1 MTVKALAIFRS
12 RRMVVLFVLGFASG
26 LPLYLTGQT
35 LVAWLSRAG
44 MPLAEIA
51 AMSSV
56 GLAYT
61 FKFAWAPLLDRF
73 QLPILGRRRGWMLG
87 FMVALIVAIGGM
99 GLIDPIAQPGL
110 LSIVAVI
117 VAVLSASLDVVLDA
131 YNADLLAPEE
141 RAAGVAVY
149 ILGYR
154 IAIVVTGTLA
164 LVMADFLPWSVVY
177 ATMAGLMAIGIVAT
191 LVAEEPAAPAR
202 PSSSLADAIIRPV
215 LELRR
220 RLGAVTLGLVLAF
233 TMVYKFGDYFAQ
245 SLLFAFL
252 QRGPGFDLTE
262 IAVVNQIL
270 GIAGIMLG
278 GLAAGSL
285 VARFGL
291 RRMLVSFGLLQA
303 ATNLLYALLAVTGK
317 SFVVFGAAVLADN
330 LANTM
335 GTAAFVAVLMSV
347 CTSAVSA
354 TQFALLTSLAS
365 VGQRV
370 FGPLASDVVA
380 AVDWSGFFVVT
391 SAMAIPG
398 LVLAAIVA
406 RRLGPVSPISPIR

>member
-1 MTVKALAIFRS
+1 MAVKAFAIFRS
-12 RRMVVLFVLGFASG
+12 RRMAVLFALGFASG

-35 LVAWLSRAG
+35 LQAWLSSAG
-44 MPLAEIA
+44 VPLSEIA

-73 QLPILGRRRGWMLG
+73 QLPVLGRRRGWVLA
-87 FMVALIVAIGGM
+87 FMISLIGAIGAM
-99 GLIDPIAQPGL
+99 GLIDPVAEPVLLAIA
-110 LSIVAVI
+110 AVV

-131 YNADLLAPEE
+131 YNTDLLAPEE

-149 ILGYR
+149 VLGYR
-154 IAIVVTGTLA
+154 VAIVVTGTLA
-164 LVMADFLPWSVVY
+164 LVMADVLPWSVVY
-177 ATMAGLMAIGIVAT
+177 ATMAALMTIGIVAIV
-191 LVAEEPAAPAR
+191 LAEEPPAPAH
-202 PSSSLADAIIRPV
+202 PPSSLADAITRPI
-215 LELRR
+215 LELGR
-220 RLGAVTLGLVLAF
+220 RLGPVTLGLVLAF
-233 TMVYKFGDYFAQ
+233 TLVYKFGDYFAQ
-245 SLLFAFL
+245 SLLLAFL
-252 QRGPGFDLTE
+252 KRGPGFELTE
-262 IAVVNQIL
+262 IALINQTL

-291 RRMLVSFGLLQA
+291 ARMLVGFGLLQA
-303 ATNLLYALLAVTGK
+303 VTNLLYALLAVTGK
-317 SFVVFGAAVLADN
+317 SFIVFGAAVLFDN

-347 CTSAVSA
+347 CSSAVSA
-354 TQFALLTSLAS
+354 TQFALLTSLSS

-370 FGPLASDVVA
+370 FGPYASDVVA
-380 AVDWSGFFVVT
+380 ALDWSGFFVVT
-391 SAMAIPG
+391 SAMAVPG

-406 RRLGPVSPISPIR
+406 RRTA

>member
-12 RRMVVLFVLGFASG
+12 RRMVVLFALGFASG

-35 LVAWLSRAG
+35 LQAWLGSAG
-44 MPLAEIA
+44 VPLPEIA

-73 QLPILGRRRGWMLG
+73 RLPVLGRRRGWVLA
-87 FMVALIVAIGGM
+87 FMIALIVAIGGM
-99 GLIDPIAQPGL
+99 GLVDPIAQPVL
-110 LSIVAVI
+110 FSIVAVG

-131 YNADLLAPEE
+131 YNTDLLAPEE

-149 ILGYR
+149 VLGYR
-154 IAIVVTGTLA
+154 AAMIVTGTLA
-164 LVMADFLPWSVVY
+164 LVMADYLPWSVVY
-177 ATMAGLMAIGIVAT
+177 ATMAALMTIGIVAIM
-191 LVAEEPAAPAR
+191 VAEEPSP
-202 PSSSLADAIIRPV
+202 PEHPPSSLAGAIVRPFV
-215 LELRR
+215 ELWR
-220 RLGAVTLGLVLAF
+220 RLGTVTLGLVLAF
-233 TMVYKFGDYFAQ
+233 TLVYKFGDYFAQ
-245 SLLFAFL
+245 SLLLAFL
-252 QRGPGFDLTE
+252 QRGAGFDLTE
-262 IAVVNQIL
+262 IALVNQVL
-270 GIAGIMLG
+270 GMAGILLG

-303 ATNLLYALLAVTGK
+303 ATNLLYAVLAVTGK
-317 SFVVFGAAVLADN
+317 SLVVLGVAVLFDN

-354 TQFALLTSLAS
+354 TQFALLTSLSS

-380 AVDWSGFFVVT
+380 TVDWSGFFVVT

-406 RRLGPVSPISPIR
+406 RRVE